1 MKYAMACLALALAAP
16 VAAQDA
22 AEWVAQGPLPDLV
35 VAFEQRDR
43 GSTIVER
50 IPPGETV
57 QQWSVMA
64 TNQRFAGLI
73 GRGASL
79 DDWLGNFLGG
89 LDAGCPGFR
98 AATPRRFTVSGRPAL
113 ELRLDCPRNPATNL
127 PETFFLRAIAGRADL
142 HVAQVAFRRRP
153 TEADV
158 AYAQT
163 HLASVAYCQRNGA
176 SPACIAAASSPEAR

>member
-1 MKYAMACLALALAAP
+1 MKHAWAGLALL
-16 VAAQDA
+16 VATPSWAQDA
-22 AEWVAQGPLPDLV
+22 PEWVAQAPLPDLV

-50 IPPGETV
+50 VPPDETV

-73 GRGASL
+73 GRGATL

-89 LDAGCPGFR
+89 LENGCPGYR
-98 AATPRRFTVSGRPAL
+98 ATAPRRFTEAGRPAL
-113 ELRLDCPRNPATNL
+113 ELRLDCPRNPATGL

-142 HVAQVAFRRRP
+142 HVAQVAFRRSP
-153 TEADV
+153 SAADV
-158 AYAQT
+158 AYAEA
-163 HLASVAYCQRNGA
+163 HLASVRYCQRNGA

>member
-1 MKYAMACLALALAAP
+1 MKYALAPLALAISAPGFAQAAP
-16 VAAQDA
+16 
-22 AEWVAQGPLPDLV
+22 EWVAQGALPDLV

-50 IPPGETV
+50 VAPGETV
-57 QQWSVMA
+57 ERWTVMV

-73 GRGASL
+73 ARGATL

-89 LDAGCPGFR
+89 LETGCPDYR
-98 AATPRRFTVSGRPAL
+98 SSDPRRFTLSGQPSV
-113 ELRLDCPRNPATNL
+113 EMRLDCPRNPATGL

-153 TEADV
+153 SAADV
-158 AYAQT
+158 AYAQA
-163 HLASVAYCQRNGA
+163 HLASVSYCQRIGA
-176 SPACIAAASSPEAR
+176 SAACIAAASSPEAR